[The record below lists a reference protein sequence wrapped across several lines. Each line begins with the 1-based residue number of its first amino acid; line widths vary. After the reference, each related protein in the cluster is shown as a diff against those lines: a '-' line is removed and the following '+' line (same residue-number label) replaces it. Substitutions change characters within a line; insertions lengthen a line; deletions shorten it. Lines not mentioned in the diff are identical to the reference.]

1 MHLRFHRL
9 PVRVGL
15 LLCLLADQFKLCL
28 LAALQ
33 VIGLG
38 LVLQVH
44 LLELA
49 LLLHL
54 GLFNRQLRRW
64 AWGLQ
69 WSALRV
75 ANEVPNVLLAAQL
88 HHLRH
93 GVVDVLGLD
102 QQLPKRRLS
111 QAHLHLHQVLEERN
125 LLLLVASAKAHVRG
139 HVVLVAPLVGVVP
152 HELTTQAEG
161 QRLHFPG
168 CQQLEDALEDRFHQ
182 RLGKDA
188 GDQLHALLRCIGGHH
203 DLGRCAISAQCVG
216 VQALLL
222 LGNAC
227 ALLGHLVHVG
237 QDRQH
242 GLAVERRRLHAQS
255 IGARLANDAADSEVQ
270 QVVHVHQR
278 IAVGVGQHRLAR
290 VHRQVRRVDQT
301 AGQVGLEPLN
311 ISHGFSD
318 AHAVPTMW
326 IQHRASGGDLYVVC
340 FLIGEDATFQAMDQA
355 ALCNAVAVIVHQ
367 HIFDAQ
373 ITRG

>member
-9 PVRVGL
+9 PVGVGL

-75 ANEVPNVLLAAQL
+75 ANEVPDVLLAAQL

-93 GVVDVLGLD
+93 GVVYLLRVD
-102 QQLPKRRLS
+102 QQLSKRRLS

-152 HELTTQAEG
+152 YKLTTQAKG
-161 QRLHFPG
+161 QRLH
-168 CQQLEDALEDRFHQ
+168 LA
-182 RLGKDA
+182 
-188 GDQLHALLRCIGGHH
+188 
-203 DLGRCAISAQCVG
+203 S
-216 VQALLL
+216 
-222 LGNAC
+222 
-227 ALLGHLVHVG
+227 
-237 QDRQH
+237 RQ
-242 GLAVERRRLHAQS
+242 
-255 IGARLANDAADSEVQ
+255 
-270 QVVHVHQR
+270 
-278 IAVGVGQHRLAR
+278 
-290 VHRQVRRVDQT
+290 
-301 AGQVGLEPLN
+301 
-311 ISHGFSD
+311 
-318 AHAVPTMW
+318 
-326 IQHRASGGDLYVVC
+326 
-340 FLIGEDATFQAMDQA
+340 
-355 ALCNAVAVIVHQ
+355 
-367 HIFDAQ
+367 
-373 ITRG
+373 

>member
-1 MHLRFHRL
+1 M
-9 PVRVGL
+9 
-15 LLCLLADQFKLCL
+15 
-28 LAALQ
+28 AALQ

-38 LVLQVH
+38 LVLQIH

-54 GLFNRQLRRW
+54 GLFNHQLRRR

-111 QAHLHLHQVLEERN
+111 QAHLNLHQVLEERN
-125 LLLLVASAKAHVRG
+125 LLLLVASAKTHVRG

-152 HELTTQAEG
+152 YKLATQAEG

-168 CQQLEDALEDRFHQ
+168 CQQLEDALEDRLHQ
-182 RLGKDA
+182 RFGKDA
-188 GDQLHALLRCIGGHH
+188 GDQLHALFRRIGGHH
-203 DLGRCAISAQCVG
+203 DLCRRAICAQCVG

-227 ALLGHLVHVG
+227 ALLGHIIHIG

-242 GLAVERRRLHAQS
+242 GLTVERHGLHTQC
-255 IGARLANDAADSEVQ
+255 IGARLANDAANAEVQ

-278 IAVGVGQHRLAR
+278 ITVDVG
-290 VHRQVRRVDQT
+290 
-301 AGQVGLEPLN
+301 
-311 ISHGFSD
+311 
-318 AHAVPTMW
+318 
-326 IQHRASGGDLYVVC
+326 
-340 FLIGEDATFQAMDQA
+340 
-355 ALCNAVAVIVHQ
+355 
-367 HIFDAQ
+367 
-373 ITRG
+373 

>member
-9 PVRVGL
+9 AAGVCLLLGL
-15 LLCLLADQFKLCL
+15 LPDQFKLCL
-28 LAALQ
+28 LTALQ
-33 VIGLG
+33 VIGLR

-75 ANEVPNVLLAAQL
+75 ANEVPDVLLAAQL

-93 GVVDVLGLD
+93 GVVDLLRVD
-102 QQLPKRRLS
+102 QQLSKRRLR

-125 LLLLVASAKAHVRG
+125 LLLLVASAQAHVRG

-188 GDQLHALLRCIGGHH
+188 GDQLHALFRRIGGHH
-203 DLGRCAISAQCVG
+203 DLCRRAICAQCVG

-242 GLAVERRRLHAQS
+242 GLPIERRRLHTQS
-255 IGARLANDAADSEVQ
+255 IGARLANDPANSEVQ
-270 QVVHVHQR
+270 QV
-278 IAVGVGQHRLAR
+278 I
-290 VHRQVRRVDQT
+290 
-301 AGQVGLEPLN
+301 
-311 ISHGFSD
+311 
-318 AHAVPTMW
+318 
-326 IQHRASGGDLYVVC
+326 
-340 FLIGEDATFQAMDQA
+340 
-355 ALCNAVAVIVHQ
+355 
-367 HIFDAQ
+367 HIH
-373 ITRG
+373 

>member
-9 PVRVGL
+9 AVGVGL
-15 LLCLLADQFKLCL
+15 LLRLLADQFKLCL

-64 AWGLQ
+64 AWGLE

-75 ANEVPNVLLAAQL
+75 ANEVPHVLLPAKF
-88 HHLRH
+88 HHLRR
-93 GVVDVLGLD
+93 GVVNLLRVD
-102 QQLPKRRLS
+102 QKLPKRRLS
-111 QAHLHLHQVLEERN
+111 QAHLHLHQVLKERN
-125 LLLLVASAKAHVRG
+125 LLLLVARTKTDVRG

-152 HELTTQAEG
+152 YKLATQAEG

-203 DLGRCAISAQCVG
+203 DLCRRAICAQCVG

-311 ISHGFSD
+311 ISHRLGN
-318 AHAVPTMW
+318 AHAVPTMGV
-326 IQHRASGGDLYVVC
+326 QHRASGGNLYVVC
-340 FLIGEDATFQAMDQA
+340 FLIGEDSTFQTMDQA

-367 HIFDAQ
+367 HIFNAQ

>member
-15 LLCLLADQFKLCL
+15 LLGLLADQFKLCL

-38 LVLQVH
+38 LVLQIH

-54 GLFNRQLRRW
+54 GLLNRQLRRW

-75 ANEVPNVLLAAQL
+75 ANEVAHVLLPAQL

-93 GVVDVLGLD
+93 GVVDLLRVD

-111 QAHLHLHQVLEERN
+111 QAHLHLHQVLEESN
-125 LLLLVASAKAHVRG
+125 LLLLVASTKTDVRG

-152 HELTTQAEG
+152 YKLTTQTEG
-161 QRLHFPG
+161 QRLHFPSR
-168 CQQLEDALEDRFHQ
+168 QQLEDALKHRLHQ
-182 RLGKDA
+182 SLGKDA
-188 GDQLHALLRCIGGHH
+188 GDQLHTLFRRIGGHH
-203 DLGRCAISAQCVG
+203 DLCRRAICAQCVG
-216 VQALLL
+216 VQTLLL

-242 GLAVERRRLHAQS
+242 GLPVERRRLHAQC
-255 IGARLANDAADSEVQ
+255 IGARLANDAANTEVE
-270 QVVHVHQR
+270 QVVHIHQR
-278 IAVGVGQHRLAR
+278 VAVGVGQHRLAR

-301 AGQVGLEPLN
+301 AGQVSLEPLN
-311 ISHGFSD
+311 ISHGFSN
-318 AHAVPTMW
+318 AHAVPSM
-326 IQHRASGGDLYVVC
+326 GV
-340 FLIGEDATFQAMDQA
+340 
-355 ALCNAVAVIVHQ
+355 
-367 HIFDAQ
+367 
-373 ITRG
+373 